1 MPPPANGIMERM
13 GPVILQLCPGEQIV
27 LGGGTALSARW
38 QHRRGTDIGLFMEAA
53 DFQELYGRL

>member
-1 MPPPANGIMERM
+1 MERM